1 MSRVPLSIA
10 TTDYDHFRDFRLG
23 AVTAEGIDLTW
34 LLLGHHECFARFTAN
49 REFDLS
55 ELSFAKFTT
64 QVSRDDSDVI
74 GLPVVCSRLFRFS
87 SFYVNRKSGITSVES
102 LRGKRIGS
110 PEWAHSAAVY
120 MRGWMHN
127 EMGVTLADVDWYQA
141 GANAPGRDEKV
152 ELNLP
157 PRVTLTRVSDKSLS
171 EMLAAHEIDCAIIAR
186 PPTCFLDGH
195 PDVIRLFPNY
205 PEMEEEYF
213 QRTRVWPIMHIIAM
227 KRTILDAHPWAARN
241 LYNAFLE
248 SKRRSI
254 ERILDPAVSR
264 YPVPWL
270 ATYARKMRD
279 LFGGD
284 LFPYGIE
291 ENRPT
296 WEQMA
301 LYTYQQGIAHR
312 HMKPEEFFP
321 PGIMTKVV
329 I

>member
-1 MSRVPLSIA
+1 MPLLNLTIA
-10 TTDYDHFRDFRLG
+10 TTDYDHFRDFRFGL
-23 AVTAEGIDLTW
+23 VKAEGIDITW
-34 LLLGHHECFARFTAN
+34 LTHGHHECFARFTAN
-49 REFDLS
+49 REFDLA
-55 ELSFAKFTT
+55 ELSFAKFMT
-64 QVSRDDSDVI
+64 QISRPNSDII

-87 SFYVNRKSGITSVES
+87 SFYVNRKSGIRSVAD
-102 LRGKRIGS
+102 LRGRKVGS

-120 MRGWMHN
+120 MRGWLHN
-127 EMGVTLADVDWYQA
+127 EMGVPLTDVQWYQA
-141 GANAPGRDEKV
+141 GANAPGRKEKV

-157 PRVTLTRVSDKSLS
+157 EGLSVTRVTERSLS
-171 EMLAAHEIDCAIIAR
+171 DMLAAHEIDCAIIAR

-195 PDVIRLFPNY
+195 PDVVRLFPDY
-205 PEMEEEYF
+205 VEMEEQYYA
-213 QRTRVWPIMHIIAM
+213 RTRVWPIMHIIAM
-227 KRTILDAHPWAARN
+227 KRAIVDEHPWAARN

-270 ATYARKMRD
+270 AAYARRMRD
-279 LFGGD
+279 LVGGN

-296 WEQMA
+296 LEQMA
-301 LYTYQQGIAHR
+301 LYTMQQGIAHR
-312 HMKPEEFFP
+312 LVTPEEMFP
-321 PGIMTKVV
+321 RGIMTRVV

>member
-1 MSRVPLSIA
+1 MSRLTLSIA

-23 AVTAEGIDLTW
+23 LVNAEGIDHTW
-34 LLLGHHECFARFTAN
+34 LTLGHHECFARFTAN
-49 REFDLS
+49 REFDVS
-55 ELSFAKFTT
+55 ELSFAKFAA
-64 QVSRDDSDVI
+64 QVSRDRTDVI
-74 GLPVVCSRLFRFS
+74 GLPVICSRLFRFS
-87 SFYVNRKSGITSVES
+87 SFYVNRKSGIRSVED
-102 LRGKRIGS
+102 LKGKKVGS

-127 EMGVTLADVDWYQA
+127 EMGVKLADVQWYQA
-141 GANAPGRDEKV
+141 GANAPGREEKV
-152 ELNLP
+152 ELDLP
-157 PRVTLTRVSDKSLS
+157 KGVFITRVAERSLS
-171 EMLAAHEIDCAIIAR
+171 EMLAAQEIDCAIIAR
-186 PPTCFLDGH
+186 PPTCFLEGH
-195 PDVIRLFPNY
+195 PDVVRLFPDY
-205 PEMEEEYF
+205 LEMEEAYYA
-213 QRTRVWPIMHIIAM
+213 RTKVWPIMHIIAM
-227 KRTILDAHPWAARN
+227 RRAIVDEHPWVARN

-270 ATYARKMRD
+270 ATYARRMRD
-279 LFGGD
+279 MFGGD

-301 LYTYQQGIAHR
+301 LYTHQQGIAHR
-312 HMKPEEFFP
+312 HMAPEEFFP
-321 PGIMTKVV
+321 AGIMTKVV